1 MINYM
6 KKSELVKII
15 KGCIREHQESD
26 MNNPEEKREVQIG
39 KEIIRLA
46 NEINKNDFGEQW
58 NSDFKPEATKIMG
71 LAGELIKI
79 HGQVK

>member
-1 MINYM
+1 M